1 MLVERPDKEFSAKKT
16 YEFFDVKQDLLKWLE
31 NIVIEKQKEE

>member
-16 YEFFDVKQDLLKWLE
+16 YEFFDVKQDLLKWLISCGRIS
-31 NIVIEKQKEE
+31 NRR